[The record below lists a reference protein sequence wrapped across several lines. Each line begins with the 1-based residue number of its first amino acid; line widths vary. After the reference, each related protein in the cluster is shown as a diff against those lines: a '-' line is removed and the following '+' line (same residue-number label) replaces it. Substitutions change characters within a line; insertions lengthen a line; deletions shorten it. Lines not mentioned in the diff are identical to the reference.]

1 MSEGAVDNPVADG
14 GGDDVEAAQEP
25 IDGAQVPE
33 IETRADDQE
42 SPVER
47 AATNVFAKLAEAP
60 TNWHQATIY
69 FMTSTAKE
77 DEPMRKLA
85 PLMFCGGL
93 AMVLLQ
99 IAAIYG
105 LVSGLVHPSCTSNT
119 QCTRPGFFCYIEP
132 DEDRGK
138 VHPDAPGPREISHPD
153 AVLCVQ
159 CQMCGEMP
167 PLVPY
172 RSPTEKLTEE
182 EVKDDRTNNWKDSPL
197 GLYKEY
203 NLVWDL
209 HYPQQAGGG
218 RAKTPD
224 WFAGWNYSM
233 VESTCAYGEHVH
245 EIAPFHWEFT
255 TDSSGAYTITD
266 RGDIPEWVDL
276 TRIFPTIDL
285 VYTHFDENCVARW
298 CDACV
303 EHEALDHGDGLSM
316 ADAQTRLTVSIMNKK
331 LLAETSVKAMV
342 K

>member
-1 MSEGAVDNPVADG
+1 
-14 GGDDVEAAQEP
+14 
-25 IDGAQVPE
+25 
-33 IETRADDQE
+33 
-42 SPVER
+42 
-47 AATNVFAKLAEAP
+47 
-60 TNWHQATIY
+60 
-69 FMTSTAKE
+69 
-77 DEPMRKLA
+77 
-85 PLMFCGGL
+85 
-93 AMVLLQ
+93 MVLLQ

-138 VHPDAPGPREISHPD
+138 VHPDAPGSREISHPD

-172 RSPTEKLTEE
+172 RSPTESLTEE

-224 WFAGWNYSM
+224 WC
-233 VESTCAYGEHVH
+233 VC
-245 EIAPFHWEFT
+245 PP
-255 TDSSGAYTITD
+255 SSGCDIGLQASGPAD
-266 RGDIPEWVDL
+266 RWRSQVCRLELLDGGVHVRL
-276 TRIFPTIDL
+276 RG
-285 VYTHFDENCVARW
+285 ARP
-298 CDACV
+298 
-303 EHEALDHGDGLSM
+303 
-316 ADAQTRLTVSIMNKK
+316 
-331 LLAETSVKAMV
+331 
-342 K
+342 